1 MTAVSLLLLVCT
13 SGRIHRC
20 CTAHAAD
27 SSRLSTA
34 QLLLSLFNSVLQSSR
49 NPGTQRMNVLNEI
62 SIMKEVEDH
71 PNAVTLREVYETP
84 HTYYL
89 VMDCCDG
96 GELFEHIT
104 KSKVRLQPRSG
115 SSM

>member
-1 MTAVSLLLLVCT
+1 
-13 SGRIHRC
+13 
-20 CTAHAAD
+20 
-27 SSRLSTA
+27 
-34 QLLLSLFNSVLQSSR
+34 
-49 NPGTQRMNVLNEI
+49 MNVLNEI

-104 KSKVRLQPRSG
+104 KSKVRLQPRCGLSV
-115 SSM
+115 